1 MYKRTKSIQL
11 QRKHCDVVEK
21 INKSNVEF
29 ILSIEGHHKGYST
42 IHKPTQKYQF
52 RTTN

>member
-1 MYKRTKSIQL
+1 MYKRTKSIQW

-29 ILSIEGHHKGYST
+29 ILSIEGRHKDYST